1 MRVALDLARRGLG
14 TVWPNPS
21 VGCVLVRDA
30 RVVGRG
36 WTRPG
41 GRPHAETEALRRAGN
56 LAKGACAYVS
66 LEPCAH
72 HGETPP
78 CAEALVEAGIARVVV
93 AAEDPDPRVAGRG
106 LARLRDAG
114 IEVVSGVG
122 EDDARA
128 LNAGFFLRVAKG
140 RPLFTLKLATTL
152 DGRIATRGGE
162 SRWITGEA
170 ARMRG
175 HLLRAGHDAVMVGI
189 GTALADDP
197 SLDCRLPGLA
207 ARSPLRIVV
216 DGHLRLP
223 PTGGLAATAGRR
235 PTWIVTLSGGDA
247 RRRDALRECGV
258 DIIGVGAGDDGRV
271 DLAAAAAALGGRG
284 LTRVLVEGGARLSAG
299 LLRHGLADRLAW
311 FRAPRIIGGD
321 GLPAAA
327 AFGVD
332 GLDGAPSFRRLSVAE
347 AGDDLME
354 TYERIP

>member
-14 TVWPNPS
+14 TAWPNPS

-41 GRPHAETEALRRAGN
+41 GRPHAETEALRRAGG
-56 LAKGACAYVS
+56 LARGACAYVS

-78 CAEALVEAGIARVVV
+78 CTEALIEAAVARVVA

-114 IEVVSGVG
+114 VEVVSGVR
-122 EDDARA
+122 EDDAQA

-140 RPLFTLKLATTL
+140 RPLFTLKMATTL
-152 DGRIATRGGE
+152 DGRIATRSGE
-162 SRWITGEA
+162 SQWITGEA

-207 ARSPLRIVV
+207 DRSPVRIVV
-216 DGHLRLP
+216 DGRLRLP
-223 PTGGLAATAGRR
+223 LTGRLATTAGRR
-235 PTWIVTLSGGDA
+235 PTWIVTLEGGAA

-258 DIIGVGAGDDGRV
+258 ELIDVGADQDGRV
-271 DLAAAAAALGGRG
+271 DLAAAAAALGERG
-284 LTRVLVEGGARLSAG
+284 LTRVLVEGGAKLTAN

-327 AFGVD
+327 TLGLD
-332 GLDGAPSFRRLSVAE
+332 GLDGAPGFRRLSVAD